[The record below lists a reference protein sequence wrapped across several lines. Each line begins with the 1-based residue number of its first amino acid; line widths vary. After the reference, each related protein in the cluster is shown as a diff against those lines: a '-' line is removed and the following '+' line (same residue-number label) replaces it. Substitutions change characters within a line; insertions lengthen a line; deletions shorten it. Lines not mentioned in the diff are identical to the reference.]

1 MIRKMEAMDHDVVMD
16 IWLHG
21 NLAAHSFLSPT
32 YWKKQYAM
40 VSQAIQEAEVY
51 VYEENGAVVGF
62 VGLQDTYVA
71 GIFVNE
77 AMQNRGIGKKLIDE
91 LKKHKTILQLHVYEK
106 NEKALR
112 FYQREHFAILA
123 KENDAETNAQVYHL
137 MWKA

>member
-1 MIRKMEAMDHDVVMD
+1 
-16 IWLHG
+16 
-21 NLAAHSFLSPT
+21 
-32 YWKKQYAM
+32 M

-62 VGLQDTYVA
+62 AGLQDTYVA

-77 AMQNRGIGKKLIDE
+77 AMQNRGIGKKLMDE

>member
-62 VGLQDTYVA
+62 VGLQDTYIA
-71 GIFVNE
+71 GIFVSE
-77 AMQNRGIGKKLIDE
+77 AMQNRGIGKKLMDE
-91 LKKHKTILQLHVYEK
+91 LKKHKTILHLHVYEK
-106 NEKALR
+106 NEKHCVFIKGNTLL
-112 FYQREHFAILA
+112 F
-123 KENDAETNAQVYHL
+123 
-137 MWKA
+137 

>member
-21 NLAAHSFLSPT
+21 NLTAHSFLSPT

-62 VGLQDTYVA
+62 AGLQDTYVA

-77 AMQNRGIGKKLIDE
+77 AMQNRGIGKKLMDE

-106 NEKALR
+106 NEKA
-112 FYQREHFAILA
+112 
-123 KENDAETNAQVYHL
+123 
-137 MWKA
+137 

>member
-21 NLAAHSFLSPT
+21 NLTAHSFLSPT

-62 VGLQDTYVA
+62 AGLQDTYVA

-77 AMQNRGIGKKLIDE
+77 AMQNRGIGKKLMDE
-91 LKKHKTILQLHVYEK
+91 LKNTKQFYNCMYMKRMKKHCVFIKGNTLL
-106 NEKALR
+106 
-112 FYQREHFAILA
+112 F
-123 KENDAETNAQVYHL
+123 
-137 MWKA
+137 